1 MIIIALILFYCIIFI
16 LTIGLCKAA
25 GKKVRIK
32 DEDIN
37 KR

>member
-25 GKKVRIK
+25 GKEEKLK
-32 DEDIN
+32 DEDIT